1 MTGGETVTGGR
12 AVLVAPRRL
21 RRLMTR
27 QGVTQRELAA
37 HAGWRSHTYVGRL
50 LRGDADTVTADA
62 AGRIAARLDVP
73 TDSLF
78 DLPTSRGQGVCGRW
92 TA

>member
-1 MTGGETVTGGR
+1 MTGGETTAAGR

-21 RRLMTR
+21 QQLMTR

-50 LRGDADTVTADA
+50 LRGDADTLTVDA
-62 AGRIAARLDVP
+62 ANRIAAHLGVP
-73 TDSLF
+73 VDSLF
-78 DLPTSRGQGVCGRW
+78 DPSTSRGRRDPIE
-92 TA
+92 